1 MAPNEDVVEEREPA
15 EEAPPPAAV
24 FALPAAEGDRAPT
37 PRVVAPPAP
46 AAFKFRGVPV
56 AEIAVVVAAAAA
68 AAAAAVAAL
77 GVVDEKEEADCSGP
91 FPPADAACKV

>member
-1 MAPNEDVVEEREPA
+1 MAPNEEDVVVEERDPA
-15 EEAPPPAAV
+15 EAPAV

-37 PRVVAPPAP
+37 PRVVAPAPP

-56 AEIAVVVAAAAA
+56 AEIVVVVVAA

>member
-1 MAPNEDVVEEREPA
+1 MAPNEDVVEERDPA
-15 EEAPPPAAV
+15 EAPPPAV

-37 PRVVAPPAP
+37 PRVVAPAP
-46 AAFKFRGVPV
+46 LAAFKLRGVPV
-56 AEIAVVVAAAAA
+56 AEIAVVVVAAAAL
-68 AAAAAVAAL
+68 AAL

>member
-1 MAPNEDVVEEREPA
+1 MAPNEDVVEERDPA
-15 EEAPPPAAV
+15 EAPPPAV
-24 FALPAAEGDRAPT
+24 FALPAAEGDRSPT
-37 PRVVAPPAP
+37 PRVVAPAPP

-56 AEIAVVVAAAAA
+56 AEIAVVVVAAAAA
-68 AAAAAVAAL
+68 AAAAAFAAL

>member
-1 MAPNEDVVEEREPA
+1 MAPNEDVVEERDPA
-15 EEAPPPAAV
+15 EAPAV
-24 FALPAAEGDRAPT
+24 FALPAAEGDRAPP

-56 AEIAVVVAAAAA
+56 AEIVVVVVAAAAA
-68 AAAAAVAAL
+68 AAL